1 MVTRQRSPNY
11 PGINLEA
18 AIESVDVLYGRF
30 GRGQFTAND
39 AAEAWGYRGPSG
51 PVRVRLAALR
61 QYGLLDGQRGEN
73 PRLSRRALTFALRNP
88 VSREY
93 KDALQEAALSP
104 TLFREIR
111 DVRPDASDG
120 VLREYL
126 VGDRNFTDDGAG
138 RSIAVYRATMELAD
152 LDRGDASKLEDD
164 DDWYDIEDEVHSGV
178 MNEPD
183 KPSRTVTPQVS
194 LGLEHTR
201 VPLRLMGGSLVAAV
215 ELPSQMTEAAWQQ
228 MMAMLEALKPGYVI
242 PDEQVQHDH
251 KDEPRDA

>member
-18 AIESVDVLYGRF
+18 AIASVDVLYGRF

-73 PRLSRRALTFALRNP
+73 PKLSRRALTFALRNP
-88 VSREY
+88 ASREY

-111 DVRPDASDG
+111 DTKPDASDG

-138 RSIAVYRATMELAD
+138 RSIAVFRTTMELAG
-152 LDRGDASKLEDD
+152 LDDGDASKLEDD
-164 DDWYDIEDEVHSGV
+164 GDWYDIEDEVHSGV
-178 MNEPD
+178 MNEPG
-183 KPSRTVTPQVS
+183 KPPSTVTPQMS

-215 ELPSQMTEAAWQQ
+215 ELPSQMTEAAWKQ
-228 MMAMLEALKPGYVI
+228 MMAMLEALKPGYVVTEDQEG
-242 PDEQVQHDH
+242 PDNEAD
-251 KDEPRDA
+251 PSGT